1 MYVYVSIYILLPS
14 VHNKSR
20 AGRAVARIRLNALD
34 LILSR
39 GRLLRARQPRHKE
52 GCAGSGAR
60 EQRRGWAHTGSP
72 EQRGCGAADHG
83 TRVHRQGASCMMWSS
98 LQVVGPERRR
108 LPRLVCVSC
117 MCIILCYTYICIV
130 LCYYRRLWYDLK
142 PYVYADRYDFFFRQ
156 VFRYDMVMC
165 I

>member
-72 EQRGCGAADHG
+72 EQRGCGAAYCHSRYGGD
-83 TRVHRQGASCMMWSS
+83 GAEMLDEGGW
-98 LQVVGPERRR
+98 RR
-108 LPRLVCVSC
+108 P
-117 MCIILCYTYICIV
+117 
-130 LCYYRRLWYDLK
+130 
-142 PYVYADRYDFFFRQ
+142 
-156 VFRYDMVMC
+156 
-165 I
+165 